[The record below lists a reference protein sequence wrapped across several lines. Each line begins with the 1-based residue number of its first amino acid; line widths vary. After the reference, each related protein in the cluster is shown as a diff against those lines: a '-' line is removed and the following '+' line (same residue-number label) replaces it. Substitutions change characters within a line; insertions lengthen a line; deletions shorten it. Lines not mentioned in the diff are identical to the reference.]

1 MRSVSEGLRLLPDIV
16 RVLGHQVL
24 HERSNWGFELESS
37 CGGPLEVNFS
47 WVSLRKEN
55 LYQAV
60 IGFVHGLG

>member
-1 MRSVSEGLRLLPDIV
+1 MLPDV
-16 RVLGHQVL
+16 VGVLGQQVL
-24 HERSNWGFELESS
+24 HERSHRGSELESS
-37 CGGPLEVNFS
+37 CEGPLEVHFS